1 MDECLDKFITCGLI
15 ISTPFPPL
23 KKKGTHTAASTLN
36 GLYIR
41 LKHIQCVYFCVH
53 TGKHVTHKYIIIY
66 HPFVWIITDIIK
78 HIII

>member
-23 KKKGTHTAASTLN
+23 KKKGTHSRFHSEWIIYTAET
-36 GLYIR
+36 
-41 LKHIQCVYFCVH
+41 HPVCVYFCVH